1 MASANAT
8 KEAIW
13 LRVLLEDMGFTQTT
27 ATVIHADNQGAI
39 ALSHN
44 PVGHSRA
51 KHIDIRHHFIRE
63 RIQNSEIRLEY
74 CSTKDMLADIFTKQL
89 PREQFQRFR
98 TELGVGPSLKIAQRV
113 GVLK

>member
-89 PREQFQRFR
+89 PREQFERFR
-98 TELGVGPSLKIAQRV
+98 SELGVGSP
-113 GVLK
+113 

>member
-13 LRVLLEDMGFTQTT
+13 LRVLLEDMGFVQTT
-27 ATVIHADNQGAI
+27 ATVIRADNQGAI

-51 KHIDIRHHFIRE
+51 KHIDIRHHFIQE
-63 RIQNSEIRLEY
+63 HIQNAEIKLEY

-89 PREQFQRFR
+89 PKEAFEKFR
-98 TELGVGPSLKIAQRV
+98 LALGVRAP
-113 GVLK
+113 